1 LLPQLMSASNVFAP
15 IFPLGDVVA
24 TPGIAALIEDGL
36 MVDLY
41 LARHHAGDWGDVRA
55 DDAKANTDGMES
67 GDRLLSAYETPYGR
81 IWIITESDRGSTCV
95 LLPDEY

>member
-1 LLPQLMSASNVFAP
+1 MSTSNLFTP

-24 TPGIAALIEDGL
+24 TPGIVALIENGL

-41 LARHHAGDWGDVRA
+41 LTQHHAGDWGDVGTE
-55 DDAKANTDGMES
+55 DAQANTDSLEAGE
-67 GDRLLSAYETPYGR
+67 RLLSAYETPLGR
-81 IWIITESDRGSTCV
+81 IWIITEADRSSTCV

>member
-1 LLPQLMSASNVFAP
+1 MSTTNLFAP

-41 LARHHAGDWGDVRA
+41 LTRHHAGDWGDVPAA
-55 DDAKANTDGMES
+55 DAQANTEGVEA
-67 GDRLLSAYETPYGR
+67 GDRLLSAYETPFGR
-81 IWIITESDRGSTCV
+81 IWIITEADRHSTCV
-95 LLPDEY
+95 LLPNEY